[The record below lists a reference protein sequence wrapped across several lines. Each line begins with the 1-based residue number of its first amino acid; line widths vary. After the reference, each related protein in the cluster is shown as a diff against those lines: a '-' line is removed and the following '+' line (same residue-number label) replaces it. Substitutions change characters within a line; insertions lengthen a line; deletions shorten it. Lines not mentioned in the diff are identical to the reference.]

1 MGARVILAAIA
12 GNLMQFTDIGNAIL
26 DGDHDC
32 PEEPQHHRPNHHGTD
47 KRHHCLNI
55 EMRKVLKHD
64 AVVPYNIFDKERGMK
79 ELSLLP
85 QFPNQSL
92 KTQLRRGPFQLGGS
106 QSQSRAGHAID
117 VLARRKRLR
126 KSAHWLANNATYAH

>member
-55 EMRKVLKHD
+55 EMRKVLKHE
-64 AVVPYNIFDKERGMK
+64 AVVPCDMFNKERGMK
-79 ELSLLP
+79 ALSLLP
-85 QFPNQSL
+85 RFPNQSL
-92 KTQLRRGPFQLGGS
+92 KIQLRRGLFQPGGS
-106 QSQSRAGHAID
+106 QIRSPAWHATD
-117 VLARRKRLR
+117 VLARRKRR
-126 KSAHWLANNATYAH
+126 GRSGHWLANNATYAH